1 MKRLFSV
8 ILLLLL
14 AATAARA
21 QEARVNWSGEWRSF
35 WRDGQALMTLEQL
48 GNRVAGS
55 YTPGDGRIEAT
66 VDGRV
71 LTGAWREKDGEGVFT
86 FALSRD
92 GDSFAGRFGNGEYWN
107 GERLDENRASP
118 TPFGR
123 SDTPRETLRT
133 VIAAANATAEGQS
146 DATLIWGPLLHYEA
160 DDDDSNR
167 RRSQRRQLFI
177 RLLDMMT
184 FRINDAPAAGENGAA
199 RFSVGPAGSQW
210 RIDIRFVEVE
220 PDHWRMVL
228 PPRAEIEAALG
239 SALQALGFEE
249 YAAYGAARRNHPRAV
264 MRDFLNGVAQWE
276 SDGRER
282 ALATLDMSDISPQ
295 LQSIEGPLAA
305 DFLRQII
312 DRVGYVIWQEIPDN
326 PDQATPYVHYAHAL
340 GEIAIAPQRDADGA
354 VRWMFSRETLQA
366 APAIYEAIQSLPVAE
381 GLQEPR
387 PFSDFFRLRRAV
399 YAVSPALIERR
410 FLLETWQWLALG
422 AIFLS
427 LGALAWGLGR
437 VTRPAVG
444 ALCALSGSEP
454 EVRAEMKAN
463 FVWPLR
469 LILLG
474 AGLRAAIGE
483 LGLRRDFLE
492 ALGTLG
498 VLSLVLGLSWLAY
511 RLVGLVGGYFMRK
524 AAGTKTYIDDIVA
537 SLVTGLMKVA
547 VAVSAIIALAEA
559 VGLPYEGVIAGLGV
573 GGLALAIAA
582 RDTVS
587 NFFGAAILLADRPF
601 KRGDVVE
608 VGDRL
613 AIIESVGL
621 RSTRLRTL
629 EDSQLMIPN
638 GKLADQ
644 TINNLGKRR
653 QFRVALEIGVVYD
666 TPRDRLD
673 AFVDALRQVFRDQPR
688 AIPDPVYVGL
698 KGFGDSAI
706 TIEVI
711 GNFKVASFDLFVA
724 ARHRLIAD
732 IVSRAEAMDV
742 SFAFPTRTLH
752 LAAPASLSG
761 PSAAARQAAE
771 IAQATGQAT
780 AG

>member
-1 MKRLFSV
+1 MKKIFFLIV
-8 ILLLLL
+8 MVLLV
-14 AATAARA
+14 ATSARA
-21 QEARVNWSGEWRSF
+21 QEARINWSGEWRSF
-35 WRDGQALMTLEQL
+35 WREGQALMTLEQL
-48 GNRVAGS
+48 GDRVVGS
-55 YTPGDGRIEAT
+55 YTPGEGRIEAT

-71 LTGAWREKDGEGVFT
+71 LRGEWRENDAEGVFT

-107 GERLDENRASP
+107 GARLDENRASP
-118 TPFGR
+118 TPFTR
-123 SDTPRETLRT
+123 DDTPRETLRT
-133 VIAAANATAEGQS
+133 VIAAANATSEGQS
-146 DATLIWGPLLHYEA
+146 DATLTWGPLLAYEPDA
-160 DDDDSNR
+160 EETNR
-167 RRSQRRQLFI
+167 RRNQRRLLFL
-177 RLLDMMT
+177 RLIDMMT
-184 FRINDAPAAGENGAA
+184 FRINAAPATGEDGVA
-199 RFSVGPAGSQW
+199 RFRVGPAGSPW
-210 RIDIRFVEVE
+210 RSDIRFVEVE
-220 PDHWRMVL
+220 PGRWRIVL
-228 PPRAEIEAALG
+228 PPLAEIE
-239 SALQALGFEE
+239 SALASVIAALGFED
-249 YAAYGAARRNHPRAV
+249 YAAYRASRLNHPRAV
-264 MRDFLNGVAQWE
+264 MREFLTGVAQWE
-276 SDGRER
+276 SGGRER

-340 GEIAIAPQRDADGA
+340 GDIAITPQRDAEGA

-366 APAIYEAIQSLPVAE
+366 APHVFEAIQSLPVAE
-381 GLQEPR
+381 GLREPR

-399 YAVSPALIERR
+399 YDVSPALIERR

-422 AIFLS
+422 AIFLT
-427 LGALAWGLGR
+427 LGALAWALGR
-437 VTRPAVG
+437 LTRPVVG

-454 EVRAEMKAN
+454 EVRAELKAN

-469 LILLG
+469 LIVVG

-511 RLVGLVGGYFMRK
+511 RLVGLIGGYFIRR

-547 VAVSAIIALAEA
+547 VVVSAIIALAEA

-601 KRGDVVE
+601 KRGDVVD
-608 VGDRL
+608 VGDKL
-613 AIIESVGL
+613 AIVESVGL

-653 QFRVALEIGVVYD
+653 QFRIVLAIGVVYD
-666 TPRDRLD
+666 TPRARLD
-673 AFVDALRQVFRDQPR
+673 AFVDALRQVFRDQPT

-698 KGFGDSAI
+698 KDFGDSAI
-706 TIEVI
+706 TIEMI

-732 IVSRAEAMDV
+732 IVSRAEAMEV

-752 LAAPASLSG
+752 LAAPASPSG
-761 PSAAARQAAE
+761 AATAALRAAAT
-771 IAQATGQAT
+771 AQATAQGA

>member
-295 LQSIEGPLAA
+295 LQSIEGAA
-305 DFLRQII
+305 
-312 DRVGYVIWQEIPDN
+312 G
-326 PDQATPYVHYAHAL
+326 
-340 GEIAIAPQRDADGA
+340 
-354 VRWMFSRETLQA
+354 
-366 APAIYEAIQSLPVAE
+366 
-381 GLQEPR
+381 
-387 PFSDFFRLRRAV
+387 
-399 YAVSPALIERR
+399 RR
-410 FLLETWQWLALG
+410 FPAPDHRPRRLCHLAG
-422 AIFLS
+422 DTGQS
-427 LGALAWGLGR
+427 R
-437 VTRPAVG
+437 
-444 ALCALSGSEP
+444 SG
-454 EVRAEMKAN
+454 
-463 FVWPLR
+463 
-469 LILLG
+469 
-474 AGLRAAIGE
+474 
-483 LGLRRDFLE
+483 
-492 ALGTLG
+492 
-498 VLSLVLGLSWLAY
+498 
-511 RLVGLVGGYFMRK
+511 
-524 AAGTKTYIDDIVA
+524 
-537 SLVTGLMKVA
+537 
-547 VAVSAIIALAEA
+547 
-559 VGLPYEGVIAGLGV
+559 
-573 GGLALAIAA
+573 
-582 RDTVS
+582 
-587 NFFGAAILLADRPF
+587 
-601 KRGDVVE
+601 
-608 VGDRL
+608 
-613 AIIESVGL
+613 
-621 RSTRLRTL
+621 
-629 EDSQLMIPN
+629 
-638 GKLADQ
+638 
-644 TINNLGKRR
+644 
-653 QFRVALEIGVVYD
+653 
-666 TPRDRLD
+666 
-673 AFVDALRQVFRDQPR
+673 DALRPLRPR
-688 AIPDPVYVGL
+688 AGRD
-698 KGFGDSAI
+698 
-706 TIEVI
+706 
-711 GNFKVASFDLFVA
+711 
-724 ARHRLIAD
+724 RHR
-732 IVSRAEAMDV
+732 
-742 SFAFPTRTLH
+742 
-752 LAAPASLSG
+752 
-761 PSAAARQAAE
+761 
-771 IAQATGQAT
+771 AT
-780 AG
+780 ARRRRRGALDVLPRNPAGGAGDL